1 MPSGILCS
9 VTASTIMVVRASLL
23 LGPSACSLPTCRWG
37 IRWSS
42 ASRNSTPSQKPA
54 NAGKNASFPN
64 AADCSMAG
72 MRRLQID
79 AATITPAAKPASE
92 RWTRSPSDFFIKN
105 TQAAPAV
112 VPRNGIRIPR
122 TVCICLPPGAICSFC
137 SPPRRGIRGDFSD
150 TGPCRR
156 RWCSRICSRS
166 RRWWCAPALRGS
178 APWMQNPRCKERA

>member
-1 MPSGILCS
+1 MNPIVYALAETPMRDTVGETFGERAGVAGS
-9 VTASTIMVVRASLL
+9 VTL
-23 LGPSACSLPTCRWG
+23 LG
-37 IRWSS
+37 
-42 ASRNSTPSQKPA
+42 
-54 NAGKNASFPN
+54 
-64 AADCSMAG
+64 M
-72 MRRLQID
+72 
-79 AATITPAAKPASE
+79 ATIFAVLAILWGVIEALHRVLNRGGKTDTPAAKPASE

-137 SPPRRGIRGDFSD
+137 SPPHRGIRGDFSD